1 MVHLHTHTGT
11 GMRFLLFQLFEQKG
25 EIFEIYLM
33 WEFDI
38 GLLMGF
44 QYFQTTIYM
53 DESHT
58 AIVTPNISIQCI
70 QMK

>member
-1 MVHLHTHTGT
+1 MVHLHTHIGT

-38 GLLMGF
+38 GLLMLF
-44 QYFQTTIYM
+44 QYFQTTIYIA
-53 DESHT
+53 ESHT